1 MALTQVAKRFPS
13 RIFGITSPRFDAN
26 SISRWWMFLLKSKTS
41 HIRWITRRDRMASEK
56 GKSIIA
62 SFTNRFV
69 LLFFLLQFMSFYCS
83 SWFLKTESTTL
94 VKIEFTGL
102 AKSAISFPPSES
114 CAPLSSHAI
123 AKRREKHKNLPI
135 QLTKTFSFRRLST

>member
-26 SISRWWMFLLKSKTS
+26 SISVWWMFLLKSKTS
-41 HIRWITRRDRMASEK
+41 HFRWITRRDRMASEK

-62 SFTNRFV
+62 SLANQFDFFFFYLWAFTAQADFSKQNRKPS
-69 LLFFLLQFMSFYCS
+69 LSNS
-83 SWFLKTESTTL
+83 L
-94 VKIEFTGL
+94 VRQ
-102 AKSAISFPPSES
+102 KSAISFPPSKS
-114 CAPLSSHAI
+114 CAPLSSHAT
-123 AKRREKHKNLPI
+123 ASRREKHKNLPI